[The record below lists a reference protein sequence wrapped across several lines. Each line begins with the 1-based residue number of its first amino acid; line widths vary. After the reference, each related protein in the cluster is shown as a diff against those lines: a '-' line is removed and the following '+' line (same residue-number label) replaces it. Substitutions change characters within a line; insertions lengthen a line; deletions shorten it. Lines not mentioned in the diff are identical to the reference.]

1 MRHAAELFEKCGAA
15 HRFRRGA
22 AAGRHG
28 PAHLAGKRAG
38 RRGDG
43 PLPAGAGGV
52 FAVHHAGNGGRFGG
66 GYPAHGR
73 GTQRPGF
80 RPWCSP
86 RHAAPSAGGRTC
98 AGAVCRCTAA
108 GNSGSCGPV
117 VAWRCP
123 CRRCFARF
131 SAGNA
136 VDGGFVGAARFFH
149 RPTACGPQCVQ
160 PAYGADGAHRAGGT
174 GAYPHRGPC
183 GGRALYA
190 GAGSYR
196 RQRSGVGAV
205 HAGLLPAGCPQCLCG
220 AKSRPPGRPCPP
232 SVGDP
237 VAGGGRAG
245 VGKRPAHGGEY
256 AGARLPCGLSDQ
268 RGRAHRRAGAV
279 RRTERHGSA
288 AAYVPIWP
296 AGQSFGAA
304 DAGDHAGSYS
314 GPNRTA
320 QRTFEPDAAAHR
332 LFFRAG
338 RGAVLGVGTA
348 AGTAFVPKCG
358 CRVLSGNAG
367 SCHAADVSGKHGGRC
382 HERGRRAEGGLP
394 LQRVGFH
401 PAHWRGGGAA
411 AALWHEG
418 LFGSDPAFQPVHLC
432 GQHRASAVF
441 QRHAACIPPLAGCT
455 GTGSPS
461 CRFLQV
467 YGNP

>member
-1 MRHAAELFEKCGAA
+1 MLLHSWSSHGYILRSFSFCARLAQRHWPCASSLIRIRLQRPPLYYTIKALRKQPAAPLCFCISCSAASYAGTGTFRQEVRHAAELFEKCGAA

-43 PLPAGAGGV
+43 PLPTGAGGV
-52 FAVHHAGNGGRFGG
+52 FAVRHAGNGGRFGG

-80 RPWCSP
+80 RPWCNP

-108 GNSGSCGPV
+108 GDSGSCGPV

-123 CRRCFARF
+123 RRWCFTRF

-136 VDGGFVGAARFFH
+136 MDGGLGGAAGLFH
-149 RPTACGPQCVQ
+149 RPAACSSQCVQ

-174 GAYPHRGPC
+174 GAYPYRGPC

-220 AKSRPPGRPCPP
+220 AKSRPPGRPGPP

-245 VGKRPAHGGEY
+245 APPRW
-256 AGARLPCGLSDQ
+256 SS
-268 RGRAHRRAGAV
+268 
-279 RRTERHGSA
+279 TE
-288 AAYVPIWP
+288 
-296 AGQSFGAA
+296 
-304 DAGDHAGSYS
+304 
-314 GPNRTA
+314 N
-320 QRTFEPDAAAHR
+320 
-332 LFFRAG
+332 
-338 RGAVLGVGTA
+338 
-348 AGTAFVPKCG
+348 
-358 CRVLSGNAG
+358 
-367 SCHAADVSGKHGGRC
+367 
-382 HERGRRAEGGLP
+382 
-394 LQRVGFH
+394 
-401 PAHWRGGGAA
+401 
-411 AALWHEG
+411 
-418 LFGSDPAFQPVHLC
+418 
-432 GQHRASAVF
+432 
-441 QRHAACIPPLAGCT
+441 
-455 GTGSPS
+455 
-461 CRFLQV
+461 
-467 YGNP
+467 